1 MGTTVPHISVCVLTF
16 KRPKYL
22 ERLLEHLRTQQTE
35 GKFTYS
41 VVVTDN
47 DVAASAKDLVAK
59 FTQIGNGPVLYCVES
74 QQNIAC
80 ARNKAV
86 SNATGEYIAFVDDDE
101 YPSEQWLLNLYRT
114 CADASVSGVL
124 GPVKPYFDYDPPNW
138 AVKGKFYERPSHAT
152 GMVLDWSQTRTGN
165 VLFKRA
171 ILPSD
176 ELPFRVEMGSAG
188 SDMDFFRRMMVRG
201 HKFVWCEEAGVFEV
215 VPPSRCSR
223 TYLLKRALLRG
234 SNFHKHPTDRLKN
247 VVKSIV
253 AVPCYAVAL
262 PFLALGG
269 GHVLLKYLIKICDH
283 GARLLGFVGVHLV
296 TQRQM

>member
-1 MGTTVPHISVCVLTF
+1 MALSHISVCVLTF

-22 ERLLEHLRTQQTE
+22 ERLLEHLQTQQTD

-47 DVAASAKDLVAK
+47 DSAASAKDLVAK
-59 FTQIGNGPVLYCVES
+59 FTKIGDGPVVYCVEP

-86 SNATGEYIAFVDDDE
+86 SNATGDYIAFVDDDE
-101 YPSEQWLLNLYRT
+101 YPAKDWLLNLFQTSVTLR
-114 CADASVSGVL
+114 ADGVL
-124 GPVKPYFDYDPPNW
+124 GPVKPYFDHEPPAW
-138 AVKGKFYERPSHAT
+138 AIKGKFYERPSHPT
-152 GMVLDWSQTRTGN
+152 GMLLDWSQTRTGN
-165 VLFKRA
+165 VLFSRG
-171 ILPSD
+171 ILSGD
-176 ELPFRVEMGSAG
+176 ELPFRVEMGTAG
-188 SDMDFFRRMMVRG
+188 SDMDFFRRMMAKQK
-201 HKFVWCEEAGVFEV
+201 KFVWCEEAVVFEV
-215 VPPSRCSR
+215 VPPSRCNR
-223 TYLLKRALLRG
+223 KYLLHRALMRG
-234 SNFHKHPTDRLKN
+234 SNFHKHGADRLKN
-247 VVKSIV
+247 VFKSVV

-283 GARLLGFVGVHLV
+283 GARLLGFMGVRLV